1 MGWGEVASPVASAL
15 RAHHVVF
22 MHSGLRRRRQGTGP
36 TRVEVVG
43 RPQSPALPPLRL
55 VERGG
60 RAPTPPLYKE
70 RTGAT
75 GIRTPSPSFLSFWF
89 PSPTCNGGGNPGPS
103 SVAARVSARQRAPPP
118 LAPMATEPT
127 VRGRG
132 RGRGRGRDRGR
143 GRGARGGRIGAPSL
157 PSPAAPFLPAVHLGD
172 DPCEFIIRL
181 RRAPR
186 RRLRLPAPF
195 ASVLEVEQP
204 ETLNLR
210 MRGCGISGTR
220 VHVESR
226 APGVVCLG
234 RGWKTF
240 ARIHSLTEGF
250 TLHFKLVGED
260 LLSVKA
266 FWGFGIRA
274 RCCEDSSSDS
284 EGSSSSESDEEG
296 SDSDD
301 EGCSRR
307 DDGSD

>member
-1 MGWGEVASPVASAL
+1 ME
-15 RAHHVVF
+15 
-22 MHSGLRRRRQGTGP
+22 
-36 TRVEVVG
+36 E
-43 RPQSPALPPLRL
+43 
-55 VERGG
+55 
-60 RAPTPPLYKE
+60 
-70 RTGAT
+70 
-75 GIRTPSPSFLSFWF
+75 
-89 PSPTCNGGGNPGPS
+89 GNPGPS
-103 SVAARVSARQRAPPP
+103 SVAARVAARQRAPPP
-118 LAPMATEPT
+118 LAPAAAEPT
-127 VRGRG
+127 VRGGGRGRG
-132 RGRGRGRDRGR
+132 RGRGRGT
-143 GRGARGGRIGAPSL
+143 RGGRGGARA
-157 PSPAAPFLPAVHLGD
+157 SPPLAAPFPPAVHVGD

-210 MRGCGISGTR
+210 MRGYGISGTR

-226 APGVVCLG
+226 APGVMYLG
-234 RGWKTF
+234 RGWKSF
-240 ARIHSLTEGF
+240 ARIHNLTEGF
-250 TLHFKLVGED
+250 TLHFKLMGED

-274 RCCEDSSSDS
+274 RCCVDSSSDS

-301 EGCSRR
+301 EGSGRR